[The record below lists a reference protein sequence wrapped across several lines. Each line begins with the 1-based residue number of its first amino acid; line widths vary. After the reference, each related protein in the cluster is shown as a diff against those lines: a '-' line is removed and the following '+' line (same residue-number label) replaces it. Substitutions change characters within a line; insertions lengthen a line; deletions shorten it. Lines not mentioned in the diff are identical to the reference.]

1 MLESINTQFESI
13 TNLLSERDETDW
25 IANIDLNILQILIDF
40 LRKFREASDFLEGSK
55 YPTLHMV
62 IPWYKILR
70 NHCKAN
76 VSDNDILI
84 QIKSVVE
91 QKMIDK
97 IKIENLYKI
106 AAFFDPRM
114 KQLKILEQD
123 DILWIKNQIKNQY
136 IILLSQFDNDSDD
149 SINTV

>member
-13 TNLLSERDETDW
+13 TNLLSEKDETDR

-40 LRKFREASDFLEGSK
+40 LRKFREASDFLEDSK

-97 IKIENLYKI
+97 IKIENLHKI

-123 DILWIKNQIKNQY
+123 DMGPLQ
-136 IILLSQFDNDSDD
+136 
-149 SINTV
+149 